1 MEKILS
7 SYSRK
12 SADGYLLYKWAN
24 DVLPDDAVIVTTH
37 RSIAFYKHK
46 AIPYEFRLFDN
57 SFTEK
62 GYKYY
67 IDNILEEKPSYILYS
82 STELN
87 NNRDIL
93 KNCRGKLFKQKK
105 CGTYRWKKSFSQE
118 GFYDG
123 FIYHLDLQKLKEC
136 KI

>member
-1 MEKILS
+1 M
-7 SYSRK
+7 
-12 SADGYLLYKWAN
+12 
-24 DVLPDDAVIVTTH
+24 PDDAVIITTH

-105 CGTYRWKKSFSQE
+105 MWDIPLEEVLFTRRF
-118 GFYDG
+118 FTTDL
-123 FIYHLDLQKLKEC
+123 FI
-136 KI
+136 I